1 MSLPSRKG
9 NRLGE
14 VETCDDRRRGTP
26 FEQSYSPT
34 LREKRLHQGNPLF
47 RMTDGSGGD
56 EGEMALRESR
66 REFFQS
72 ITVNFAL

>member
-1 MSLPSRKG
+1 MSLSPRKG
-9 NRLGE
+9 NGFSQLE
-14 VETCDDRRRGTP
+14 PFDDRRLGTP

-47 RMTDGSGGD
+47 RMTDGSGRD

-66 REFFQS
+66 GESFQS